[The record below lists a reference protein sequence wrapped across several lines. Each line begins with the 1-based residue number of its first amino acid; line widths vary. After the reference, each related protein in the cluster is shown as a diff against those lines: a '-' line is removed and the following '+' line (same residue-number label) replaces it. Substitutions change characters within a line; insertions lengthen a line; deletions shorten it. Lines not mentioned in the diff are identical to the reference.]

1 MMEDWIRKESR
12 IQKKPLIT
20 KTRKCESTKEEEVM
34 QKTRSFFV
42 FSEFRAF
49 VVGVSFCTP

>member
-34 QKTRSFFV
+34 
-42 FSEFRAF
+42 
-49 VVGVSFCTP
+49 